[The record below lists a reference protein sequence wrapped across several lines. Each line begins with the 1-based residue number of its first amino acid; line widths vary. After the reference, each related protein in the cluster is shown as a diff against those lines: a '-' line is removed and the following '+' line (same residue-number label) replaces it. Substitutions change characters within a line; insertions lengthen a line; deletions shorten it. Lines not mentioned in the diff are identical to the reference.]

1 MKELASSPDKI
12 NACGSLF
19 SKILAV
25 VACASHRSLIP
36 KALCSR
42 SPIIIQSKVA
52 IVFTF
57 LDTTEGTRDNDA
69 KAHRPLRRTKRR
81 PNKSLLHSHIR
92 ELCTYLKLSLF

>member
-57 LDTTEGTRDNDA
+57 LDTTEGTRDKTTRKRIGLFDA
-69 KAHRPLRRTKRR
+69 RSGAPTNPYYIHILESCAH
-81 PNKSLLHSHIR
+81 I
-92 ELCTYLKLSLF
+92 